1 MVCIDRNSEIIGY
14 VLRYGEASSDQREEA
29 VTAGSGDEGGTSTI
43 TGLTPYTE
51 YSIEVAAVNS
61 DSQTG
66 PFANIAART
75 LQDSEY
81 INSVSFSIA
90 ALSLWSLLVG
100 TTVGDLSWLGYVWI
114 ISSLYSYTLN
124 LIPNLGCINSR

>member
-1 MVCIDRNSEIIGY
+1 MVCIDRNSEITGY

-29 VTAGSGDEGGTSTI
+29 VTAGSGDERGVSTI

-66 PFANIAART
+66 PFADISAQT
-75 LQDSEY
+75 LQDSEF
-81 INSVSFSIA
+81 INSVSLFNFKHMFTQLVCL
-90 ALSLWSLLVG
+90 LS
-100 TTVGDLSWLGYVWI
+100 
-114 ISSLYSYTLN
+114 
-124 LIPNLGCINSR
+124 

>member
-1 MVCIDRNSEIIGY
+1 MASEVNSRNITVQWGAVVCIDRNSEISGY

-29 VTAGSGDEGGTSTI
+29 VIAGSGDEVGVSTI

-66 PFANIAART
+66 PFVDITART
-75 LQDSEY
+75 LQDSRS

-90 ALSLWSLLVG
+90 NHMLARL
-100 TTVGDLSWLGYVWI
+100 
-114 ISSLYSYTLN
+114 
-124 LIPNLGCINSR
+124 